1 MDDLP
6 LDTDRIQRYMI
17 SIPSLSGGQMTT
29 TAAEGTI
36 IPVQVA
42 LDSSQ
47 SILVPAVN
55 MIRPQFSPPAAHQQ
69 TSQVSPTLM
78 RMSPKQNSNSSIGPQ
93 GNGQLRNESPKEDTP
108 HMFTVEDLSRQRMN
122 ISMRQNNEQ
131 PASEHGMEV
140 MKDISE
146 LVSEGTKHGSPGKS
160 DLNRQSLHSVIS
172 HLITTQTAAIM
183 KEDDVAA
190 QQIQY
195 QNEASQGQVNQRGG
209 HIIEIDS
216 ATLEIKNAVQ
226 KITESA
232 TASVQCSESTKMCK
246 EASRHLPMEQCT
258 SGSEGLSIISSSQTF
273 TVASDKA
280 GNTVPVTLNTNPLN
294 IGTLSKELSPPISPA
309 LSSSHLTER
318 PPRGMTPRTSPPIGS
333 NIDAKSKVRHR
344 SHDSNS
350 SGSMSPSLNKTKSVE
365 KKTASRNNIV
375 PAPPAAITY
384 DKFGATLL
392 YDYTLPD
399 RGLGLGSS
407 TPRPVSQ
414 SSNSAKSLSSW
425 HCPQSPAQLSIPSP
439 ALSDRSGTSP
449 LDLSSANPKEN
460 RKEATTSPAPEQV
473 QIMEEKSLPQRVLY
487 EKNMLIFS
495 DNEVEIISVGNNKWV
510 VRNESQLLSMAHQ
523 GMSDNQTVSQSN
535 KRPSDDETE
544 SPVGLKV
551 PRLKNGS
558 ATPQTIHGA
567 ITDKTCVPLTNGNIS
582 NFSAIVSGDTQSA
595 RDPKN
600 CPVLQNMLKP
610 KN

>member
-17 SIPSLSGGQMTT
+17 SIPNLSGGQMTT

-47 SILVPAVN
+47 SVLVPAVN

-78 RMSPKQNSNSSIGPQ
+78 KMSPKQNSNGSIGPQ
-93 GNGQLRNESPKEDTP
+93 GNGQQRNESPKEDTP
-108 HMFTVEDLSRQRMN
+108 HVFTVEDLSRQRMN
-122 ISMRQNNEQ
+122 ISMRQINEQ
-131 PASEHGMEV
+131 STSEHGMEV

-146 LVSEGTKHGSPGKS
+146 LVSEGTKHGSPSKS

-190 QQIQY
+190 QQLQY
-195 QNEASQGQVNQRGG
+195 QNEASQGQVNQREG

-232 TASVQCSESTKMCK
+232 PTSVQSPESTKTCK
-246 EASRHLPMEQCT
+246 ESSRHSPMEQRT
-258 SGSEGLSIISSSQTF
+258 SGNEGLSIISSSHTF

-280 GNTVPVTLNTNPLN
+280 GNIVPVTLNTNPLN

-309 LSSSHLTER
+309 LSSGHLTER
-318 PPRGMTPRTSPPIGS
+318 PARGMTPRTSPPIGS

-350 SGSMSPSLNKTKSVE
+350 SGSMSPSLNKTKSAE
-365 KKTASRNNIV
+365 KKAASRNNIV

-384 DKFGATLL
+384 DKFGGTLL

-414 SSNSAKSLSSW
+414 CSNSAKW

-439 ALSDRSGTSP
+439 SLSDCSGTSP

-460 RKEATTSPAPEQV
+460 RKEVTTSPAPEQV
-473 QIMEEKSLPQRVLY
+473 VQILEEKSLPQRVLY

-510 VRNESQLLSMAHQ
+510 VRNESQLLSMTHK
-523 GMSDNQTVSQSN
+523 GMSDNQTVSQSY

-567 ITDKTCVPLTNGNIS
+567 ITDKTCVPLTNGSIN
-582 NFSAIVSGDTQSA
+582 NFSAIVSVDTQSA